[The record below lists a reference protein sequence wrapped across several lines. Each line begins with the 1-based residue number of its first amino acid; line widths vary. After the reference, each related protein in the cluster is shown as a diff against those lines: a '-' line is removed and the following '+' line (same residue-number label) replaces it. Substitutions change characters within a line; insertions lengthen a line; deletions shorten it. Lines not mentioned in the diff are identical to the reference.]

1 MNDKRL
7 FSIFLIVFIDLLGF
21 SLILPLLPFFA
32 EQFGANPTMVG
43 LLVAVYAAAQFIS
56 APLLG
61 RLSDRIGRRPVLL
74 ISIVGNFIGFLM
86 LGFAQSLTMLFA
98 ARLLAG
104 FTAGN
109 ISVAQAY
116 ISDITDEKS
125 RARGLGLIGAAF
137 GLGFIVGPVIGGL
150 LSKNGF
156 SLPSFVAAGLS
167 VLNFTLVSLW
177 LPESLTAER
186 RAALSQSGRLPFT
199 LSAMLATLRRP
210 VVGPLLHTRFI
221 YGLAFSTFTSVFT
234 LYAQYRF
241 NLDAANTGYIL
252 AYIGVLSVLTQG
264 LLIGRITARFSER
277 GIILWATVVMTGG
290 LLAWALSPSIAL
302 LLVVIAPI
310 AASGGVLNTILNA
323 SVSKVVMPEEVGG
336 ILGVSSALESLTRV
350 IAPSVGGWLLQ
361 KLGPSS
367 PGIFASLLLAWLV
380 TYIMRRVLVQRT
392 PTAAIPVSSESA

>member
-32 EQFGANPTMVG
+32 GQFGASPAGVG

-74 ISIVGNFIGFLM
+74 ISIAGNITGFLM
-86 LGFAQSLTMLFA
+86 LGLAQSLAMLFA

-116 ISDITDEKS
+116 ISDITDEKG

-137 GLGFIVGPVIGGL
+137 GLGFIIGPVIGGL

-156 SLPSFVAAGLS
+156 SLPSFVAAGLLL
-167 VLNFTLVSLW
+167 LNLILVVLW
-177 LPESLTAER
+177 LPESLTVER
-186 RAALSQSGRLPFT
+186 RAVLNQTGRLPFT
-199 LSAMLATLRRP
+199 LNAMLATLRRP

-241 NLDAANTGYIL
+241 KLDAASTGYIL

-290 LLAWALSPSIAL
+290 LLAWALTPSIAI

-323 SVSKVVMPEEVGG
+323 SVSKVVMLEEVGG

-350 IAPSVGGWLLQ
+350 IAPSLGGWLLQ
-361 KLGPSS
+361 NLGPSS
-367 PGIFASLLLAWLV
+367 PGFFAALLLAWLV
-380 TYIMRRVLVQRT
+380 TYIARRVLVQRIA
-392 PTAAIPVSSESA
+392 PAVMPVSSEPV